1 VDSAIATVWR
11 IEGYDAF
18 TANPGEDARPALNS
32 GSTHRRGLAGVLAVV
47 RATSAPAAANFKKLR
62 ESGNIVESPSEWL
75 FKVILS
81 MEEILP
87 ARSDLRGGD

>member
-1 VDSAIATVWR
+1 
-11 IEGYDAF
+11 
-18 TANPGEDARPALNS
+18 
-32 GSTHRRGLAGVLAVV
+32 VV